1 MAVVKPASHS
11 PQARADIEGTID
23 YYAVEAPHM
32 VDRFIDALEKATT
45 HIQRA
50 PGTGSP
56 RYAVELNLP
65 GLRFWALNK
74 FPFSLFYTEH
84 EDHLWVIRL
93 VHMSRDIPGSL
104 QEKPLSAGKI

>member
-1 MAVVKPASHS
+1 M
-11 PQARADIEGTID
+11 
-23 YYAVEAPHM
+23 VEH
-32 VDRFIDALEKATT
+32 FIAALEKATQ

-56 RYAVELNLP
+56 RYAVELDLS

-93 VHMSRDIPGSL
+93 VHMSRDIPASL
-104 QEKPLSAGKI
+104 QEKPPSAG

>member
-1 MAVVKPASHS
+1 MAAIKPALHS
-11 PQARADIEGTID
+11 PQARADIEDAID

-32 VDRFIDALEKATT
+32 VAHFIDALEKATA

-56 RYAVELNLP
+56 RYAVELDLP

-93 VHMSRDIPGSL
+93 VHMSRDMPASL
-104 QEKPLSAGKI
+104 QEKPPTAGRI

>member
-1 MAVVKPASHS
+1 MAAIKPALHS
-11 PQARADIEGTID
+11 PQARADIESAID
-23 YYAVEAPHM
+23 YYAVDAPHM
-32 VDRFIDALEKATT
+32 VSHFIDALEKATQ

-65 GLRFWALNK
+65 GLQFWALNK

-84 EDHLWVIRL
+84 KDHLWVIRL
-93 VHMSRDIPGSL
+93 VHMSRDIPASL
-104 QEKPLSAGKI
+104 QEKLPSAGRI